1 MTTMENLVSNVS
13 DVVLNATTSTMCNGS
28 CMTPVSQPA
37 GRTIYDDVLDGLEYV
52 NIAMLPTCLVL
63 GVLGNMITLIIMNTK
78 AFSSLTSR
86 YFLMSLAVSDCILL
100 LTQPFNKIIVIKYF
114 QRDFRALSDAGCKIY
129 FWLFKSGKMTSSWFV
144 VFLCLERFTAVQFPF
159 RFKTVFRKRNC
170 LIAVAIVYSVMAIFN
185 GAWAYASKITNDG
198 ICHPDEYDKADP
210 SAVALFNAML
220 TAGSCLYSLI
230 PIIILVTVTPVI
242 IINLVRRSYAR
253 KKMAENK
260 GKDMD
265 IIRITSMLLAVAITY
280 VLLVAPVT
288 VMHNVA
294 FYLGMH
300 AFGENPK
307 PFLIYRDVSQILE
320 QLNYT
325 INFFLYVAS
334 NRQFRIGV
342 VQLLHLNSCKC
353 LKPKPRTQI
362 RRQNHHKALH
372 EDKTDQS
379 DNVTPNT
386 QDSIVTTK

>member
-1 MTTMENLVSNVS
+1 MESLVSDIS
-13 DVVLNATTSTMCNGS
+13 DIVINTTTSTVCNGS
-28 CMTPVSQPA
+28 CMTTPVPQPA

-63 GVLGNMITLIIMNTK
+63 GVLGNMITLIIMNRK

-100 LTQPFNKIIVIKYF
+100 LTQPFNKIFVIKYF

-159 RFKTVFRKRNC
+159 RVRTVFCKRNC

-198 ICHPDEYDKADP
+198 ICHPDDYDKANP
-210 SAVALFNAML
+210 AAVALFRAML

-253 KKMAENK
+253 KKMTQNK

-265 IIRITSMLLAVAITY
+265 ITRITSMLLAVAITY

-294 FYLGMH
+294 FYLGMN

-334 NRQFRIGV
+334 NRQFRNEV
-342 VQLLHLNSCKC
+342 VQLLHLDSCKC

-362 RRQNHHKALH
+362 KRQNHHKALN
-372 EDKTDQS
+372 EDKTDET
-379 DNVTPNT
+379 DVTTNR
-386 QDSIVTTK
+386 QDS